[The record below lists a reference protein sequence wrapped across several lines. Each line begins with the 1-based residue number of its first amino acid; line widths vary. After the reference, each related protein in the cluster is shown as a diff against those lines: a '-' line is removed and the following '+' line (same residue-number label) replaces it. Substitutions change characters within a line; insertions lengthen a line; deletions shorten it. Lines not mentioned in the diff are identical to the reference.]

1 MDRSSECCCELGDG
15 PNHPLILTPTVAPVV
30 PPHDAPDH
38 RVDLPPTVR
47 LVVLFGGRSPEHD
60 VSRASAREV
69 IAALDPERY
78 EITPIGIGRD
88 GTWMIAQD
96 VTRILAGPGALALPA
111 SLSISGPHVD
121 PAPVLAP
128 AAGAAPLVVLP
139 ILHGP
144 NGEDGTMQGLLE
156 LADVP
161 YVGSGVLG
169 SALAMDKAKA
179 KEILS
184 HAGVPQAAYEIAAE
198 WELDPERLDA
208 IIDHLVFPIFVK
220 PSNMGSSVGVSRAV
234 DRAGLDLAVTTA
246 LQHDEWIVFEEAIVG
261 RELEIGVLG
270 STAPHTSVIG
280 EIVPGADFYDYDD
293 KYVDGRAE
301 MIIPADLPGAV
312 AAEMSRLAVI
322 AFTALR
328 GEILGRA
335 DFFYAAGD
343 RGLVFNE
350 LNTLPGCTP
359 VSMFPSLWAASGLA
373 YPQLMD
379 ELVRL
384 ALERHARRS
393 RHGRRAL

>member
-1 MDRSSECCCELGDG
+1 
-15 PNHPLILTPTVAPVV
+15 
-30 PPHDAPDH
+30 
-38 RVDLPPTVR
+38 
-47 LVVLFGGRSPEHD
+47 
-60 VSRASAREV
+60 
-69 IAALDPERY
+69 
-78 EITPIGIGRD
+78 
-88 GTWMIAQD
+88 
-96 VTRILAGPGALALPA
+96 
-111 SLSISGPHVD
+111 
-121 PAPVLAP
+121 
-128 AAGAAPLVVLP
+128 
-139 ILHGP
+139 
-144 NGEDGTMQGLLE
+144 MQGLLE